1 MRIMTKPATADEDR
15 ALILHEDKFL
25 LVANKPAGLLSVP
38 TPNAAGK
45 TLLDQLR
52 GLGLSPL
59 AVHRLDRETSGVI
72 LFARDPET
80 RAALEELFR
89 LRQVQKTYWALV
101 NGRLRA
107 GSGRYDFPIFEQG
120 GVARVA
126 AKGQPAETRWRVLAA
141 HPATTEVEVD
151 LRTGRYN
158 QIRLHF
164 SHAGHPLV
172 GERKYARG
180 KESALPLR
188 SRRVA
193 LHAWRLAFAHPR
205 SGKRLE
211 IEAPLPADLEDL
223 RARAR

>member
-1 MRIMTKPATADEDR
+1 MRIMTTPPAADEER
-15 ALILHEDKFL
+15 GILLHEDKFL
-25 LVANKPAGLLSVP
+25 VVADKPAGMLSVP
-38 TPNAAGK
+38 TPNAEGR
-45 TLLDQLR
+45 TLLDVLR
-52 GLGLSPL
+52 GLGLGPL
-59 AVHRLDRETSGVI
+59 AVHRLDRETSGVMV
-72 LFARDPET
+72 FARDKQT

-89 LRQVQKTYWALV
+89 LRKIQKTYWALV

-107 GSGRYDFPIFEQG
+107 GSGRYDFPIFEKG
-120 GVARVA
+120 AIARVA
-126 AKGQPAETRWRVLAA
+126 ANGQPAETRWRVLAA
-141 HPATTEVEVD
+141 HPAVTEVEVD

-180 KESALPLR
+180 KESALALR

-211 IEAPLPADLEDL
+211 VEAPLPADLEDL